1 MGKPR
6 LRNKRKEYKEL
17 SKRLAGY
24 MMQVRM
30 IYDRLNERAASIVE
44 SVGYDGAVEFSFA
57 DYPETKRDL
66 QLLQG
71 QFVDDMQSLIYSGT
85 SAEWKRSN
93 LLQDLVA
100 NKALKYYRAQVAG
113 KKFKHYYQT
122 NSDQLNAFQRRTER
136 GLNLSGKL
144 WNQSQIYK
152 DSLEATISTAIEKG
166 MSAVTLSKRI
176 SKYLNDWPSLQAD
189 YQEKFGK
196 ATNCYD
202 CEYRSIRLA
211 RNEINIAYR
220 TAEQLRWKQFDFI
233 LGYKIKLSGSHP
245 RYDICDDLAGDYPKD
260 FKFVGWHPNCY
271 LPNALVLTDNGWKYI
286 KEVSDSDKVLSLK
299 PETRELEYVG
309 IVARQSFQYQGE
321 IVHFRNR
328 SLDCAVTQDHRM
340 VYLNKS
346 DGRIKYKSAS
356 EFNKNN
362 GGFYRGC
369 EYQAEDI
376 GSIDINGEVIQFDLF
391 CEFMGY
397 WLSDGSLMH
406 NHQVVISQQK
416 GEPAYDGILRC
427 ISGLGYKP
435 YVCKDVIVFND
446 SKLNSYLKQFGTCNK
461 KFIPKEIICSSTR
474 QISIFLN
481 AFVKCDG
488 HTRKPKSFVGSH
500 GNVFKGVNE
509 EREFFT
515 TSERLYAG
523 LCELLLKIGKRPSV
537 SVRAPSVTTK
547 RDGSIIKGNYYLYII
562 RECNS
567 VTAMFFTKTTER
579 YEGMVYDLTLERNH
593 IMYIQQNGK
602 CYWGS
607 NCLCYTVP
615 IVMSEDEYWSDDREN
630 SPNKIVNPPDNFN
643 KWVYDNSQRMHKAE
657 SRGTLPYWIRDN
669 YGLVEKSAQSYK
681 EKFIASKPFVMT
693 NELSKVLETRNIYIN
708 NASVYNQSA
717 MSGFDIDHFD
727 NFMELVGDR
736 NKIYWKRKEI
746 RVFQNGGGTLIY
758 DGEYI
763 DKNGNKQN
771 PYLSRM
777 FRIEDEKKVVYHDV
791 FNLPVELQGK
801 GISKFVFKEL
811 FKNYESM
818 GIERVEVLANMD
830 VGGYCWG
837 RYGFSAKASEIK
849 DLAQRRFSDGT
860 IGQKDYDEIFEIL
873 NKSGQNIRM
882 NKIANLE
889 CGKTFLLGDKV
900 KWRGFID
907 LHDKQQMEYLHDYI
921 GLTK

>member
-6 LRNKRKEYKEL
+6 LPNKRKEYKRL

-44 SVGYDGAVEFSFA
+44 SVGYDSSVEFSFA

-66 QLLQG
+66 QLLQR
-71 QFVDDMQSLIYSGT
+71 QFVGDMQSLIYSGT

-122 NSDQLNAFQRRTER
+122 NSDQLKAFQRRTER
-136 GLNLSGKL
+136 GLNLSAKL
-144 WNQSQIYK
+144 WNQSQVYK

-176 SKYLNDWPSLQAD
+176 SKYLNDWSSLQAD

-196 ATNCYD
+196 ATSCHD

-220 TAEQLRWKQFDFI
+220 TAEQLRWQQFDFI

-245 RYDICDDLAGDYPKD
+245 KRDICDDLQGDYPKD
-260 FKFVGWHPNCY
+260 FKFVGWHP
-271 LPNALVLTDNGWKYI
+271 
-286 KEVSDSDKVLSLK
+286 S
-299 PETRELEYVG
+299 
-309 IVARQSFQYQGE
+309 
-321 IVHFRNR
+321 
-328 SLDCAVTQDHRM
+328 
-340 VYLNKS
+340 
-346 DGRIKYKSAS
+346 
-356 EFNKNN
+356 
-362 GGFYRGC
+362 
-369 EYQAEDI
+369 
-376 GSIDINGEVIQFDLF
+376 
-391 CEFMGY
+391 
-397 WLSDGSLMH
+397 
-406 NHQVVISQQK
+406 
-416 GEPAYDGILRC
+416 
-427 ISGLGYKP
+427 
-435 YVCKDVIVFND
+435 
-446 SKLNSYLKQFGTCNK
+446 
-461 KFIPKEIICSSTR
+461 
-474 QISIFLN
+474 
-481 AFVKCDG
+481 
-488 HTRKPKSFVGSH
+488 
-500 GNVFKGVNE
+500 
-509 EREFFT
+509 
-515 TSERLYAG
+515 
-523 LCELLLKIGKRPSV
+523 
-537 SVRAPSVTTK
+537 
-547 RDGSIIKGNYYLYII
+547 
-562 RECNS
+562 
-567 VTAMFFTKTTER
+567 
-579 YEGMVYDLTLERNH
+579 
-593 IMYIQQNGK
+593 
-602 CYWGS
+602 
-607 NCLCYTVP
+607 CLCYTVP

-630 SPNKIVNPPDNFN
+630 SPNKIVSPPDNFN
-643 KWVYDNSQRMHKAE
+643 KWVYDNSQRIHKAE

-681 EKFIASKPFVMT
+681 EKFIAVKPFVMT

-882 NKIANLE
+882 NEIANLE